1 MAVDKLVYKR
11 LITLVNLGKREADQ
25 KMVPNSI
32 SSNNPG
38 NNPDTPSSADA
49 HSVENFIQGEIF
61 ADIFPT
67 MPALTPKK
75 SMKQEQEELLSRLP
89 EFRVIRSTRRKRSLS
104 AFRQNGVIE
113 IHIPDRLSRR
123 QEFDVIPEM
132 IDLVLKRENRLRKSD
147 TALLELSDLILAD
160 LLPEFSERPL
170 SVTWR
175 VMRERWGSCTT
186 VDKTIRISER
196 LNSAPDYV
204 IRYVLF
210 HELIHLRIA
219 GHGDD
224 FYEFLGRYPE
234 KERVEAFLEGY
245 EAGSTGAPEEILEL
259 PPI

>member
-1 MAVDKLVYKR
+1 MSSGDNEGIK
-11 LITLVNLGKREADQ
+11 IE
-25 KMVPNSI
+25 NS
-32 SSNNPG
+32 N
-38 NNPDTPSSADA
+38 A
-49 HSVENFIQGEIF
+49 VENFIQGEIF
-61 ADIFPT
+61 ADIFPN

-75 SMKQEQEELLSRLP
+75 SIKKEHEELLSRLP
-89 EFRVIRSTRRKRSLS
+89 EFRVIRSSRRKRTLH

-147 TALLELSDLILAD
+147 GALFEMCDQLLAEF
-160 LLPEFSERPL
+160 LPEFSEFNERPI

-196 LNSAPDYV
+196 LNSAPDYAL
-204 IRYVLF
+204 RYVLF

-224 FYEFLGRYPE
+224 FQDFLDRYAD
-234 KERVEAFLEGY
+234 KERAEAFLEGY
-245 EAGSTGAPEEILEL
+245 EAGSVGSPEEILEL
-259 PPI
+259 PTIQA

>member
-1 MAVDKLVYKR
+1 M
-11 LITLVNLGKREADQ
+11 
-25 KMVPNSI
+25 
-32 SSNNPG
+32 SS
-38 NNPDTPSSADA
+38 TPSSDNAD
-49 HSVENFIQGEIF
+49 SVENFIQGEIF
-61 ADIFPT
+61 ADIFPN
-67 MPALTPKK
+67 MPALTPRK
-75 SMKQEQEELLSRLP
+75 SIKQEHEELLSRLP
-89 EFRVIRSTRRKRSLS
+89 EFRVIRSSRRKRTLN

-123 QEFDVIPEM
+123 QEFEMIPEM

-147 TALLELSDLILAD
+147 NALLELCDLILAEY
-160 LLPEFSERPL
+160 LPDFSERPI

-210 HELIHLRIA
+210 HELIHLRIT

-224 FYEFLGRYPE
+224 FYEFLARYPE
-234 KERVEAFLEGY
+234 KVRAEAFLEGY
-245 EAGSTGAPEEILEL
+245 EAGSAGSPEEILEL

>member
-1 MAVDKLVYKR
+1 M
-11 LITLVNLGKREADQ
+11 
-25 KMVPNSI
+25 
-32 SSNNPG
+32 SS
-38 NNPDTPSSADA
+38 TPSSDNAD
-49 HSVENFIQGEIF
+49 SVENFIQGEIF
-61 ADIFPT
+61 ADIFPN

-75 SMKQEQEELLSRLP
+75 SIKQEHEELLSRLP
-89 EFRVIRSTRRKRSLS
+89 EFRVIRSSRRKRTLN

-123 QEFDVIPEM
+123 QEFEMIPEM

-147 TALLELSDLILAD
+147 NALLELCDLILAEY
-160 LLPEFSERPL
+160 LPDFSERPI

-204 IRYVLF
+204 IQYVLF

-219 GHGDD
+219 GHGDA
-224 FYEFLGRYPE
+224 FYEFLARYPE
-234 KERVEAFLEGY
+234 KVRAEAFLEGY
-245 EAGSTGAPEEILEL
+245 EAGSAGSPEEILEL

>member
-1 MAVDKLVYKR
+1 MSSGDNEGIK
-11 LITLVNLGKREADQ
+11 IE
-25 KMVPNSI
+25 NS
-32 SSNNPG
+32 N
-38 NNPDTPSSADA
+38 A
-49 HSVENFIQGEIF
+49 VENFIQGEIF
-61 ADIFPT
+61 ADIFPN

-75 SMKQEQEELLSRLP
+75 SIKKEHEELLSRLP
-89 EFRVIRSTRRKRSLS
+89 EFRVIRSSRRKRTLH

-147 TALLELSDLILAD
+147 GALFEMCDQLLAEF
-160 LLPEFSERPL
+160 LPEFNERPI

-196 LNSAPDYV
+196 LNNAPDYAL
-204 IRYVLF
+204 RYVLF

-224 FYEFLGRYPE
+224 FQEFLDRYPD
-234 KERVEAFLEGY
+234 KVRAEAFLEGY
-245 EAGSTGAPEEILEL
+245 EAGSVGSPDEILEL
-259 PPI
+259 PPIQA

>member
-1 MAVDKLVYKR
+1 MSSGDNEGIK
-11 LITLVNLGKREADQ
+11 IE
-25 KMVPNSI
+25 NS
-32 SSNNPG
+32 N
-38 NNPDTPSSADA
+38 A
-49 HSVENFIQGEIF
+49 VENFIQGEIF
-61 ADIFPT
+61 ADIFPN

-75 SMKQEQEELLSRLP
+75 SIKKEHEELLSRLP
-89 EFRVIRSTRRKRSLS
+89 EFRVIRSSRRKRTLH

-147 TALLELSDLILAD
+147 GALFEMCDQLLAEF
-160 LLPEFSERPL
+160 LPEFSEFNERPI

-196 LNSAPDYV
+196 LNSAPNYAL
-204 IRYVLF
+204 RYVLF

-224 FYEFLGRYPE
+224 FQEFLDRYAD
-234 KERVEAFLEGY
+234 KERAEAFLEGY
-245 EAGSTGAPEEILEL
+245 EAGSVGSPEEILEL
-259 PPI
+259 PTIQA

>member
-1 MAVDKLVYKR
+1 MSSGDNEG
-11 LITLVNLGKREADQ
+11 INIE
-25 KMVPNSI
+25 NS
-32 SSNNPG
+32 N
-38 NNPDTPSSADA
+38 A
-49 HSVENFIQGEIF
+49 VENFIQGEIF
-61 ADIFPT
+61 ADIFPN

-75 SMKQEQEELLSRLP
+75 SIKKEHEELLSRLP
-89 EFRVIRSTRRKRSLS
+89 EFRVIRSSRRKRTLH

-147 TALLELSDLILAD
+147 GALFEMCDQLLAEF
-160 LLPEFSERPL
+160 LPEFNERPI

-196 LNSAPDYV
+196 LNNAPDYAL
-204 IRYVLF
+204 RYVLF

-224 FYEFLGRYPE
+224 FQEFLDRYAE
-234 KERVEAFLEGY
+234 KERAEAFLEGY
-245 EAGSTGAPEEILEL
+245 EAGSVGSPEEILEL
-259 PPI
+259 PTIQA

>member
-1 MAVDKLVYKR
+1 MSSGDNEGIK
-11 LITLVNLGKREADQ
+11 IE
-25 KMVPNSI
+25 NS
-32 SSNNPG
+32 N
-38 NNPDTPSSADA
+38 A
-49 HSVENFIQGEIF
+49 VENFIQGEIF
-61 ADIFPT
+61 ADIFPN

-75 SMKQEQEELLSRLP
+75 SIKKEHEELLSRLP
-89 EFRVIRSTRRKRSLS
+89 EFRVIRSSRRKRTLH

-147 TALLELSDLILAD
+147 GSLFEMCDQLLAEF
-160 LLPEFSERPL
+160 LPEFSEFNERPI

-196 LNSAPDYV
+196 LNSAPDYAL
-204 IRYVLF
+204 RYVLF

-224 FYEFLGRYPE
+224 FQEFLDRYAD
-234 KERVEAFLEGY
+234 KERAEAFLEGY
-245 EAGSTGAPEEILEL
+245 EAGSVGSPEEILEL
-259 PPI
+259 PTIQA

>member
-1 MAVDKLVYKR
+1 M
-11 LITLVNLGKREADQ
+11 
-25 KMVPNSI
+25 
-32 SSNNPG
+32 
-38 NNPDTPSSADA
+38 
-49 HSVENFIQGEIF
+49 ENFIQGEIF
-61 ADIFPT
+61 ADIFPN
-67 MPALTPKK
+67 MPALTPRK
-75 SMKQEQEELLSRLP
+75 SIKQEHEELLSRLP
-89 EFRVIRSTRRKRSLS
+89 EFRVIRSSRRKRTLN

-123 QEFDVIPEM
+123 QEFEMIPEM

-147 TALLELSDLILAD
+147 YALLELCDLILAEY
-160 LLPEFSERPL
+160 LPDFSERPI

-224 FYEFLGRYPE
+224 FYEFLARYPE
-234 KERVEAFLEGY
+234 KVRAEAFLEGY
-245 EAGSTGAPEEILEL
+245 EAGSAGSPEEILEL

>member
-1 MAVDKLVYKR
+1 MSSGDNEGIK
-11 LITLVNLGKREADQ
+11 IE
-25 KMVPNSI
+25 NS
-32 SSNNPG
+32 N
-38 NNPDTPSSADA
+38 A
-49 HSVENFIQGEIF
+49 VENFIQGEIF
-61 ADIFPT
+61 ADIFPN

-75 SMKQEQEELLSRLP
+75 SIKKEHEELLSRLP
-89 EFRVIRSTRRKRSLS
+89 EFRVIRSSRRKRTLH

-147 TALLELSDLILAD
+147 GALFEMCDQLLAEF
-160 LLPEFSERPL
+160 LPEFNERPI

-196 LNSAPDYV
+196 LNSAPDYAL
-204 IRYVLF
+204 RYVLF

-224 FYEFLGRYPE
+224 FQDFLDRYAD
-234 KERVEAFLEGY
+234 KERAEAFLEGY
-245 EAGSTGAPEEILEL
+245 EAGSVGSPEDILEL
-259 PPI
+259 PTIQA

>member
-1 MAVDKLVYKR
+1 MSSGDNEGIK
-11 LITLVNLGKREADQ
+11 IE
-25 KMVPNSI
+25 NS
-32 SSNNPG
+32 N
-38 NNPDTPSSADA
+38 A
-49 HSVENFIQGEIF
+49 VENLIQGEIF
-61 ADIFPT
+61 ADIFPN

-75 SMKQEQEELLSRLP
+75 SIKKEHEELLSRLP
-89 EFRVIRSTRRKRSLS
+89 EFRVIRSSRRKRTLH

-147 TALLELSDLILAD
+147 GALFEMCDQLLAEF
-160 LLPEFSERPL
+160 LPEFNERPF

-196 LNSAPDYV
+196 LNNAPDYAL
-204 IRYVLF
+204 RYVLF

-224 FYEFLGRYPE
+224 FHEFLNRYPD
-234 KERVEAFLEGY
+234 KERAEAFLEGY
-245 EAGSTGAPEEILEL
+245 EAGSVGSPDEIIEL
-259 PPI
+259 PPIQA

>member
-1 MAVDKLVYKR
+1 
-11 LITLVNLGKREADQ
+11 
-25 KMVPNSI
+25 MVGPNS
-32 SSNNPG
+32 SDSSDSSDTPGSNNS
-38 NNPDTPSSADA
+38 N
-49 HSVENFIQGEIF
+49 SVENFIQGEIF

-75 SMKQEQEELLSRLP
+75 SIKQEQAELLSRLP

-147 TALLELSDLILAD
+147 SALLDLSDLILKD

-196 LNSAPDYV
+196 LNTAPDYV

-224 FYEFLGRYPE
+224 FHGFLARYPE
-234 KERVEAFLEGY
+234 RERAEAFLEGY
-245 EAGSTGAPEEILEL
+245 EAGSVGAPEEILEL

>member
-1 MAVDKLVYKR
+1 MDF
-11 LITLVNLGKREADQ
+11 N
-25 KMVPNSI
+25 PSI
-32 SSNNPG
+32 SPTNP
-38 NNPDTPSSADA
+38 TPSATSSNENAD
-49 HSVENFIQGEIF
+49 SVENFIQGEIF
-61 ADIFPT
+61 ADIFPN

-75 SMKQEQEELLSRLP
+75 SVKQEHEELLSRLP
-89 EFRVIRSTRRKRSLS
+89 EFRVVRSSRRKRTLN

-123 QEFDVIPEM
+123 QEFEMIPEM

-147 TALLELSDLILAD
+147 SALLELSDLVLVEF
-160 LLPEFSERPL
+160 LPEFSERPL
-170 SVTWR
+170 SVAWR

-186 VDKTIRISER
+186 VDRTIRISER
-196 LNSAPDYV
+196 LNGAPDYV

-224 FYEFLGRYPE
+224 FYEYLARYPE
-234 KERVEAFLEGY
+234 KERAEAFLEGY
-245 EAGSTGAPEEILEL
+245 EAGSVGSPEEILEL

>member
-1 MAVDKLVYKR
+1 MSSGDNEGIK
-11 LITLVNLGKREADQ
+11 IE
-25 KMVPNSI
+25 NS
-32 SSNNPG
+32 N
-38 NNPDTPSSADA
+38 A
-49 HSVENFIQGEIF
+49 VENFIQGEIF
-61 ADIFPT
+61 ADIFPN

-75 SMKQEQEELLSRLP
+75 SIKKEHEELLSRLP
-89 EFRVIRSTRRKRSLS
+89 EFRVIRSSRRKRTLH

-147 TALLELSDLILAD
+147 GALFEMCDQLLAEF
-160 LLPEFSERPL
+160 LPEFSEFNERPI

-196 LNSAPDYV
+196 LNSAPDYAL
-204 IRYVLF
+204 RYVLF

-224 FYEFLGRYPE
+224 FQEFLDRYAD
-234 KERVEAFLEGY
+234 KERAEAFLEGY
-245 EAGSTGAPEEILEL
+245 EAGSVGSPEEILEL
-259 PPI
+259 PTIQA